1 MVECWY
7 LGGITEIPLSCH
19 PPVTI
24 TIRTK
29 DSLTCFS
36 FWSAEC
42 LMEWQLWMEE
52 RTLGP
57 SYRGWRIETFD
68 QLFHFFFFYHVFSQ
82 ILFSLTD
89 FLSTSDISTLQLSST
104 IINHVFLFLVSIF
117 FSMYPSPYL
126 TDTNQQCQRK
136 LRDQKLC
143 SLCSWDC
150 VQVRGDIL
158 FWVCCVKSDSEI
170 RRDIGQIVL
179 LPGLKR
185 CQPTLASWHLKL

>member
-117 FSMYPSPYL
+117 FLDVSKPVFNWHKPTMPEKVERPETVFPLLLRLCPS
-126 TDTNQQCQRK
+126 
-136 LRDQKLC
+136 
-143 SLCSWDC
+143 
-150 VQVRGDIL
+150 
-158 FWVCCVKSDSEI
+158 
-170 RRDIGQIVL
+170 
-179 LPGLKR
+179 
-185 CQPTLASWHLKL
+185 